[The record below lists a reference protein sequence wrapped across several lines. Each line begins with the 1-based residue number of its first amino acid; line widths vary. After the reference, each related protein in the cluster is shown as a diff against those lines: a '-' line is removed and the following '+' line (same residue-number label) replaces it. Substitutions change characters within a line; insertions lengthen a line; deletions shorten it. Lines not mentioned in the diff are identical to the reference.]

1 MKINDIVFTNHSI
14 ERLKERGIT
23 GEMVWQAVKVPDTK
37 SPGKEKH
44 TTEFIKRI
52 GDRKVV
58 CIGKKNDIGE
68 WVILS
73 AWMDPPLEGTK
84 DHKKRK
90 NYLREIEK
98 NKEYLKKMEK
108 ASFFGKLWLTFK
120 KQAGF

>member
-14 ERLKERGIT
+14 QRLKERGIT
-23 GEMVWQAVKVPDTK
+23 GEMVWQTVKTPDVK

-44 TTEFIKRI
+44 TTEFIKKI
-52 GDRKVV
+52 GDRKVS
-58 CIGKKNDIGE
+58 CIGKKNYIGE

-84 DHKKRK
+84 DHKKRAS
-90 NYLREIEK
+90 YLKGLEK
-98 NKEYLKKMEK
+98 EKEYSRKIKE
-108 ASFFGKLWLTFK
+108 ASFLGKLWLTFK